1 MMKLLK
7 FVFRTCRG
15 MLALTAFAALLSGA
29 CNGGLLGLVNNLL
42 NNPGRPTAALAWAF
56 IGLGLGKVLTSFF
69 SQATLTRFS
78 QGAVSALRNQLVR
91 KILGVPLRSLKAS
104 VRRG

>member
-1 MMKLLK
+1 PDSWIAREYFCRAGCHRACRGGQRLPGNRSEKQSTDQFSDVMMKLLK

-42 NNPGRPTAALAWAF
+42 NNPGLPTPALACAF
-56 IGLGLGKVLTSFF
+56 IGLG
-69 SQATLTRFS
+69 
-78 QGAVSALRNQLVR
+78 QGQL
-91 KILGVPLRSLKAS
+91 L
-104 VRRG
+104 